1 MISKSHYFLK
11 YLFCGAALSFYFSHF
26 CVCTSTDL
34 VMKQKF
40 MLLNVEFY
48 WSILQEFEID
58 Q

>member
-1 MISKSHYFLK
+1 MISKSYYFLK
-11 YLFCGAALSFYFSHF
+11 YLFCGAAVNFFFSLY

-40 MLLNVEFY
+40 MMLNMEFY
-48 WSILQEFEID
+48 WSILQRFEID